1 MGRVHSSKAP
11 SAEEP
16 EHHRPD
22 GRLPL
27 KGTPSSL
34 NSSSQ
39 PSVALCK
46 GVAPAMR
53 TRSTGMET
61 PQFEDC

>member
-1 MGRVHSSKAP
+1 MGCVRSSKPP

-16 EHHRPD
+16 EHHRLD
-22 GRLPL
+22 GRLL
-27 KGTPSSL
+27 LTGAPSSL
-34 NSSSQ
+34 NSSPQ

-61 PQFEDC
+61 PQFEGC